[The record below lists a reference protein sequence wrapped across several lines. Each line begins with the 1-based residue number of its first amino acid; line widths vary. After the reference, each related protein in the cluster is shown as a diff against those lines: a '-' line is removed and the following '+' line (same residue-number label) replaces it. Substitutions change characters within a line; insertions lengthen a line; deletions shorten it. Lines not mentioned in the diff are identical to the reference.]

1 MVAPIFCI
9 FAALKQHHTMKRK
22 ILCTFF
28 LYLGCITA
36 ILAQNPNPNKNYQ
49 PNKTK
54 MDQLINSINLMY
66 VDSVDFDPLMDK
78 AIVAMLKELDPHTAY
93 IPKKDV
99 QAMNEPL
106 IGSFDGIGVTFQLI
120 KDTINVM
127 EVIVNGPSEKVGLL
141 AGDKIVKVD
150 DTLACGEKIT
160 NDWVRKHLRGTKGS
174 KVKVSIKRGHNP
186 ELIDFVITRGAIPMY
201 SINVSF
207 MADETIGY
215 IKLERFAATSTNEL
229 TSAIKKLK
237 AEGMQDLIL
246 DLRGNGGGYLNVAFE
261 ICDQFISGKKIIVY
275 TDNFRKTGE
284 KFYSEKEG
292 LFEEGKL
299 IVLVDENSASA
310 SEITSGCVQDWDRGL
325 VIGRRTFG
333 KGLVQKPLTFVD
345 QSQVRLT
352 ISHYYTPTGRCIQ
365 KPYND
370 GLDNY
375 FKDLQKRANR
385 GELYTA
391 DSIRFPDS
399 LKFKTPHGRTVYGG
413 GGIMPDIFVPLDTTK
428 YSTLYNEIVRK
439 GVFGSFVANYMDQ
452 NREILK
458 KQYPAFENFKDK
470 YVITDDF
477 YKEFMEYAKKEG
489 VSESASFK
497 FSNYAN
503 AFVKEN
509 TAKLDSLFTSSQN
522 IDMQTLD
529 TMFVNYVNKNYAEA
543 MRLRNE
549 EHVGEY
555 IREYLKYEIAR
566 SLYGFGDAYRIFL
579 DSDDTYQKALEVM
592 HNKKI
597 FKKFKVYSGGNTEK
611 GKNKDKEDDKE

>member
-1 MVAPIFCI
+1 
-9 FAALKQHHTMKRK
+9 MKK
-22 ILCTFF
+22 NILCTF
-28 LYLGCITA
+28 LLCIGCLTVIF
-36 ILAQNPNPNKNYQ
+36 AQNPNKNYQ

-54 MDQLINSINLMY
+54 MDQLINSINMMY
-66 VDSVDFDPLMDK
+66 VDSVDFDPMTDK

-106 IGSFDGIGVTFQLI
+106 VGSFDGIGVTFQLI

-127 EVIVNGPSEKVGLL
+127 EVIINGPSEKVGLL

-150 DTLACGEKIT
+150 DTIACGDKIT
-160 NDWVRKHLRGTKGS
+160 NDWVRKHLRGAKGS
-174 KVKVSIKRGHNP
+174 KVKVSIKRGRNP
-186 ELIDFVITRGAIPMY
+186 ELLEFVITRGAIPMH

-207 MADETIGY
+207 MADETTGY

-237 AEGMQDLIL
+237 SQGMQDLIL

-261 ICDQFISGKKIIVY
+261 ICDQFISGKRIIVY

-284 KFYSEKEG
+284 KFYSEKNG

-375 FKDLQKRANR
+375 FKDLQARANR

-399 LKFKTPHGRTVYGG
+399 LKYKTPHGRTVYGG

-439 GVFGSFVANYMDQ
+439 GIFGSFVADYMEN
-452 NREILK
+452 NRESLK
-458 KQYPAFENFKDK
+458 RQYITFEDFESK
-470 YVITDDF
+470 YIITDDF
-477 YKEFMEYAKKEG
+477 YKEFMQYAKKEG
-489 VSESASFK
+489 VSDSASFK

-503 AFVKEN
+503 AFIKEN
-509 TAKLDSLFTSSQN
+509 SGKLDSMFTSSYS
-522 IDMQTLD
+522 IDMQMLD
-529 TMFVNYVNKNYAEA
+529 TMFTSYVSKSYAEA

-555 IREYLKYEIAR
+555 IREYLRYEIAR

-579 DSDDTYQKALEVM
+579 ESDDTYQKALEVM

-597 FKKFKVYSGGNTEK
+597 FKKFKVDAGKSGK
-611 GKNKDKEDDKE
+611 DRNKDNDED

>member
-1 MVAPIFCI
+1 
-9 FAALKQHHTMKRK
+9 MKK
-22 ILCTFF
+22 NILCTF
-28 LYLGCITA
+28 LLCIGCLTIVF
-36 ILAQNPNPNKNYQ
+36 AQNPNKNYQ

-54 MDQLINSINLMY
+54 MDQLINSINMMY
-66 VDSVDFDPLMDK
+66 VDSIDFDPLMDK

-127 EVIVNGPSEKVGLL
+127 EVIINGPSEKVGLL

-150 DTLACGEKIT
+150 DTIAYGEKIT
-160 NDWVRKHLRGTKGS
+160 NDWVRKHLRGAKGS

-186 ELIDFVITRGAIPMY
+186 ELLDFVITRGAIPMH

-207 MADETIGY
+207 MADETTGY

-237 AEGMQDLIL
+237 DQGMQDLIL

-261 ICDQFISGKKIIVY
+261 ICDQFISGKRIIVY

-284 KFYSEKEG
+284 KFYSEKNG

-333 KGLVQKPLTFVD
+333 KGLVQKPLTFID

-365 KPYND
+365 KPYDD
-370 GLDNY
+370 GLDSY

-391 DSIRFPDS
+391 DSIQFPDS
-399 LKFKTPHGRTVYGG
+399 LKYKTPHGRTVYGG

-439 GVFGSFVANYMDQ
+439 GVFGSFVADYMDK
-452 NREILK
+452 NREPLK
-458 KQYPAFENFKDK
+458 KRYPTFEAFKDN
-470 YVITDDF
+470 YVITDAF
-477 YKEFMEYAKKEG
+477 YNEFMQYAKKEG
-489 VSESASFK
+489 VSDSASFK

-503 AFVKEN
+503 AFIKEN
-509 TAKLDSLFTSSQN
+509 TAKLDSLFTSTNS
-522 IDMQTLD
+522 IDQHMLD
-529 TMFVNYVNKNYAEA
+529 TMFTNYVNKNYAEA

-549 EHVGEY
+549 EHVSEY
-555 IREYLKYEIAR
+555 IKEYLKYEIAR

-579 DSDDTYQKALEVM
+579 ESDDTYQKALEVM

-597 FKKFKVYSGGNTEK
+597 FKKFKVYSGK
-611 GKNKDKEDDKE
+611 GKIKDNEDDND

>member
-1 MVAPIFCI
+1 
-9 FAALKQHHTMKRK
+9 MKK
-22 ILCTFF
+22 NILCTF
-28 LYLGCITA
+28 LLCIGCLTIVF
-36 ILAQNPNPNKNYQ
+36 AQNPNKNYQ

-54 MDQLINSINLMY
+54 MDQLINSINMMY
-66 VDSVDFDPLMDK
+66 VDSIDFDPLMDK

-127 EVIVNGPSEKVGLL
+127 EVIINGPSEKVGLL

-150 DTLACGEKIT
+150 DTIAYGEKIS
-160 NDWVRKHLRGTKGS
+160 NDWVRKHLRGAKGS

-186 ELIDFVITRGAIPMY
+186 ELLDFVITRGAIPMH

-207 MADETIGY
+207 MADETTGY

-237 AEGMQDLIL
+237 DQGMQDLIL

-261 ICDQFISGKKIIVY
+261 ICDQFISGKRIIVY

-284 KFYSEKEG
+284 KFYSEKNG

-333 KGLVQKPLTFVD
+333 KGLVQKPLTFID

-365 KPYND
+365 KPYDD
-370 GLDNY
+370 GLDSY

-391 DSIRFPDS
+391 DSIQFPDS
-399 LKFKTPHGRTVYGG
+399 LKYKTPHGRTVYGG

-439 GVFGSFVANYMDQ
+439 GVFGSFVADYMDK
-452 NREILK
+452 NREPLK
-458 KQYPAFENFKDK
+458 KRYPTFEAFKDN
-470 YVITDDF
+470 YVITDAF
-477 YKEFMEYAKKEG
+477 YNEFMQYAKKEG
-489 VSESASFK
+489 VSDSASFK

-503 AFVKEN
+503 AFIKEN
-509 TAKLDSLFTSSQN
+509 SAKLDSLFTSTNS
-522 IDMQTLD
+522 IDQHMLD
-529 TMFVNYVNKNYAEA
+529 TMFTNYVNKNYSEA

-549 EHVGEY
+549 EHVSEY
-555 IREYLKYEIAR
+555 IKEYLKYEIAR
-566 SLYGFGDAYRIFL
+566 SLYGFGEAYRIFL
-579 DSDDTYQKALEVM
+579 ESDDTYQKALEVM

-597 FKKFKVYSGGNTEK
+597 FKKFKVYSGKGNSD
-611 GKNKDKEDDKE
+611 KDKDND

>member
-1 MVAPIFCI
+1 
-9 FAALKQHHTMKRK
+9 MKRN
-22 ILCTFF
+22 ILCTFLLCF
-28 LYLGCITA
+28 CCPTIVF
-36 ILAQNPNPNKNYQ
+36 AQNPNKNYQ
-49 PNKTK
+49 ANKTK
-54 MDQLINSINLMY
+54 MDQLINSINMMY
-66 VDSVDFDPLMDK
+66 VDSIDFDPLMDK

-127 EVIVNGPSEKVGLL
+127 EVIINGPSEKVGLL
-141 AGDKIVKVD
+141 AGDKIIKVD
-150 DTLACGEKIT
+150 DTVAYGDKIT
-160 NDWVRKHLRGTKGS
+160 NDWVRKHLRGAKGS
-174 KVKVSIKRGHNP
+174 KVKVSIKRGRNP
-186 ELIDFVITRGAIPMY
+186 ELLDFVITRGAIPMH

-207 MADETIGY
+207 MADETTGY

-229 TSAIKKLK
+229 TSAIKNLK
-237 AEGMQDLIL
+237 SQGMQDLIL

-261 ICDQFISGKKIIVY
+261 ICDQFISGKRIIVY

-284 KFYSEKEG
+284 KFYSEKNG

-365 KPYND
+365 KPYDD
-370 GLDNY
+370 GLDSY

-391 DSIRFPDS
+391 DSIQFPDS
-399 LKFKTPHGRTVYGG
+399 LKYKTPHGRTVYGG

-439 GVFGSFVANYMDQ
+439 GVFGSFVADYMEQ

-458 KQYPAFENFKDK
+458 KKYPAFEDFKSQ
-470 YVITDDF
+470 YTITDAF
-477 YKEFMEYAKKEG
+477 YKEFMQYAKKEG
-489 VSESASFK
+489 VSDSASFK

-503 AFVKEN
+503 AFIKEN
-509 TAKLDSLFTSSQN
+509 TGRLDSLFTSSN
-522 IDMQTLD
+522 NMDMQILD
-529 TMFVNYVNKNYAEA
+529 TMFTHYVNKTYAEA

-549 EHVGEY
+549 EHVSEY
-555 IREYLKYEIAR
+555 IKEYLKYEIAR

-597 FKKFKVYSGGNTEK
+597 FKKFKVYSGK
-611 GKNKDKEDDKE
+611 GKIKDNDEDND